1 MPTEALNSPSSLGTT
16 VQRLVDEARLGPL
29 HWRVF
34 VLCTL
39 VLMMDGYDLAS
50 IGFALPAIARS
61 LAIPAATFGPALSLS
76 FVGVALGSLI
86 AGTLGDRYG
95 RRAAILVSFALVGVA
110 SLAMTTADTL
120 IEVAVWRFVTGLGM
134 GGVVPNAVALVSEY
148 MPLRRRSFLVVAA
161 FSSAAFGSF
170 AGSLL
175 AAWLIPH
182 FSWQAVFVVGGLG
195 PLLVTA
201 LVFVGLPESLHFL
214 AASSRGSEAAAL
226 ARLLAPSWDGAEVPL
241 VVPVRAATRAPV
253 ADLFVGAR
261 AAATMLIWILFIGTQ
276 ALVFFMGSWLVT
288 LLTQAGMVIDRA
300 LIAVSLFHL
309 GSLAVALFVAWQ
321 SDRQSPENML
331 AATYSSAAVA
341 VALLAIGGSQTSAV
355 YPLCF
360 VAGGGIV
367 GASFCLGALASSY
380 YPPSIRSMGLG
391 WGLAIGR
398 VGSVTSPLLG
408 GFALGAGWTIGMIF
422 AVATVP
428 AVLCTGA
435 VLALRTVRPR
445 VMREQHVR

>member
-1 MPTEALNSPSSLGTT
+1 VAADALNSARSLGTT

-50 IGFALPAIARS
+50 IGFALPAMARRFG
-61 LAIPAATFGPALSLS
+61 IPAATFGPALSLS

-95 RRAAILVSFALVGVA
+95 RRPAILVSFALVGVA
-110 SLAMTTADTL
+110 SLLMTTADTL
-120 IEVAVWRFVTGLGM
+120 VEVAVWRFVTGLGM

-148 MPLRRRSFLVVAA
+148 MPLRRRAFLVVAA

-182 FSWQAVFVVGGLG
+182 LGWQGVFVVGGLG
-195 PLLVTA
+195 PLLVTV
-201 LVFVGLPESLHFL
+201 LVFIWLPESLHFL
-214 AASSRGSEAAAL
+214 AASSRGPEAGAL
-226 ARLLAPSWDGAEVPL
+226 ARLLAPTWDGVQAPL
-241 VVPVRAATRAPV
+241 VVPVRPDTRAPV
-253 ADLFVGAR
+253 AELFVGAR
-261 AAATMLIWILFIGTQ
+261 AAATILIWILFVGTQ

-300 LIAVSLFHL
+300 LVAVSLFHL

-321 SDRQSPENML
+321 SDRRSPEKML

-341 VALLAIGGSQTSAV
+341 VALLAMGGSQTSAV

-380 YPPSIRSMGLG
+380 YPPKIRSMGLG

-408 GFALGAGWTIGMIF
+408 GLALGAGWTVGMIL
-422 AVATVP
+422 AMATVP
-428 AVLCTGA
+428 AVLCMGA
-435 VLALRTVRPR
+435 VLALRAVTPR
-445 VMREQHVR
+445 VIREEYGR